1 MELAR
6 SRSGGRL
13 KVSPIHLHALA
24 HPPFVCDPFQT
35 QQQQQK
41 LHQAYKRHPYP
52 GGYKGRDGTTQQDH
66 SRTCME
72 WKSEG
77 HVWKRTHTHTH
88 THSLSLSRCTF
99 MLENHS
105 SCWGQD
111 GHDTEPSGWAY
122 ILPSSQTT
130 FCRILNHI
138 LRSRLLSL

>member
-1 MELAR
+1 
-6 SRSGGRL
+6 L
-13 KVSPIHLHALA
+13 K
-24 HPPFVCDPFQT
+24 
-35 QQQQQK
+35 K
-41 LHQAYKRHPYP
+41 N
-52 GGYKGRDGTTQQDH
+52 
-66 SRTCME
+66 
-72 WKSEG
+72 
-77 HVWKRTHTHTH
+77 THTHTH
-88 THSLSLSRCTF
+88 TLSLSLSRCTF